1 MLAGLERLARLTV
14 AGKKSGL
21 PRVIRPKEF
30 GLLEKIENVFSNF
43 CFNKGFELNDFF
55 KFKRSLNILPKIEI

>member
-1 MLAGLERLARLTV
+1 MLARLERLARLTV

-30 GLLEKIENVFSNF
+30 RLLEKIENVFFQISVST
-43 CFNKGFELNDFF
+43 KDLN
-55 KFKRSLNILPKIEI
+55 